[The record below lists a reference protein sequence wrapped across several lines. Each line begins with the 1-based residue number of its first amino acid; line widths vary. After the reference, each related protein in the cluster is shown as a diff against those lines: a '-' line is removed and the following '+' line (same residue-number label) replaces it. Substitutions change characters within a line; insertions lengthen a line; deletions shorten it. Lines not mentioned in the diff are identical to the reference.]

1 MACDIEISNVTVNGK
16 IISENKTGATVGG
29 VAGKLYTKGNIVING
44 CTNNA
49 EISAEAEANDNKVG
63 GILGFYSGANSAEIT
78 HNTNNGDVTSKS
90 ARSAGC
96 KAAGICIT
104 GSTTTG
110 VNISNNTNNGNITGT
125 ECAVAAISF
134 SGNDSP
140 VYMMSEYTTQN
151 NANTGKLYTLNYQTF
166 DKTDVLYTFLVYGGK
181 SQTPANNTTDDVKDA
196 NGNPVLEINTN
207 N

>member
-1 MACDIEISNVTVNGK
+1 M
-16 IISENKTGATVGG
+16 
-29 VAGKLYTKGNIVING
+29 ING

-104 GSTTTG
+104 GSTATG
-110 VNISNNTNNGNITGT
+110 VNISNNTNNGDITGT
-125 ECAVAAISF
+125 EYAVAAISF

-140 VYMMSEYTTQN
+140 VYKMSEHTTQN
-151 NANTGKLYTLNYQTF
+151 NANTGKLYTLNHQTF
-166 DKTDVLYTFLVYGGK
+166 DKTDVPYTFLVYGGK